1 MSALNPLYL
10 ALVAMFL
17 QQSFATTAKIVV
29 PIVAA
34 VAFPDLG
41 IEASYVGVFSG
52 FYSFCQVVV
61 VLFCGNLIRRYGGL
75 RMSQVGLMSILIGMS
90 VGAVGHLWAFAF
102 VALFVS
108 FGVSVSTPASS
119 HILARY
125 APPKHAPLIFS
136 AKQTAVPM
144 GFMTAG
150 LLVPYLTHLYGWQ
163 GALIGVGLLC
173 AAFAFMLEPTRREL
187 DRDREPNHPL
197 SPRDVKGTIR
207 LSLRDPALRLLIL
220 AQAAY
225 VGLTAVYTT
234 YFVLFCIERLGY
246 SLSEAG
252 GVFATATLIGLP
264 SRLLW
269 GYVASRW
276 LRPNAVL
283 ALLGFVMTGAAA
295 LTGFGTVEWPF
306 WAVLSVAVA
315 VNMTAG
321 GWQGVAL
328 AEVARLAPPGQVGA
342 ITGAVISLSC
352 IGQVILP
359 PVFAA
364 VLTLSDSYG
373 LAFSLVALPSSLVGI
388 LLLANG
394 WRRVEPE
401 VRPAE

>member
-1 MSALNPLYL
+1 MRAFSPLYL
-10 ALVAMFL
+10 ALTTMFL

-41 IEASYVGVFSG
+41 VEAGYVGVFSG
-52 FYSFCQVVV
+52 FYSFCQVIV

-75 RMSQVGLMSILIGMS
+75 RMSQVGLFSILFGMAA
-90 VGAVGHLWAFAF
+90 GASGYLWAFALT
-102 VALFVS
+102 ALLVS

-125 APPKHAPLIFS
+125 APPRHAPLIFS

-144 GFMTAG
+144 GFMAAG
-150 LLVPYLTHLYGWQ
+150 LLVPYLTGIYGWQ

-173 AAFAFMLEPTRREL
+173 AGFAILLEPTRREL
-187 DRDREPNHPL
+187 DQDRDPTHPL
-197 SPRDVKGTIR
+197 SPRDIKGNIL
-207 LSLRDPALRLLIL
+207 LSIRDPALRLLIL
-220 AQAAY
+220 VQAAF
-225 VGLTAVYTT
+225 VGLTAVHTT
-234 YFVLFCIERLGY
+234 YFVLFCTERLHY
-246 SLSEAG
+246 TLSEAG
-252 GVFATATLIGLP
+252 GLFATATLIGMP

-269 GYVASRW
+269 GYVASSW
-276 LRPNAVL
+276 LSPNTVL
-283 ALLGFVMTGAAA
+283 ALLGFVMTAAIS
-295 LTGFGTVEWPF
+295 LTGLYSLDWPF
-306 WAVLSVAVA
+306 WALLGVAIV

-328 AEVARLAPPGQVGA
+328 SEVARLSPKGQVGA

-364 VLTLSDSYG
+364 VLLLTGSYALGFTLI
-373 LAFSLVALPSSLVGI
+373 AIPSSLVGI
-388 LLLANG
+388 LLLAS
-394 WRRVEPE
+394 RRK
-401 VRPAE
+401 AA